1 MTAAPPP
8 PPPRVSAAA
17 SGSSAPESPRRASP
31 TESVITADGAW
42 DTLVRGLRLSPEL
55 RVGLPVTLLL
65 ALVAT
70 AGRAIVPIVVQRT
83 VDDGL
88 GGGTGPVDTAVVTA
102 AVAAA
107 FVAVL
112 VTAVASSAM
121 NIRLARVVETAL
133 SALRV
138 RAFRHIHD
146 LSSLHQAAE
155 QRGSLVSRVT
165 SDVDEVS
172 RFMSA
177 GGLALITSIGQLIIA
192 VVVMTVYSWQ
202 LTLIVMVTFVP
213 FVLSARA
220 FQRRLI
226 VRYQLVR
233 RRVADLLTTL
243 AETVVGAPVIRAYG
257 IEART
262 RDQLDRAIL
271 AHQRAGIDAGK
282 LSSAFSGSGEIF
294 AAVATAAVVV
304 GGVLLGVG
312 GDDVT
317 AGTVTAFLF
326 LITLFVQP
334 VQLAAEVVN
343 EGQMALAGWRRVLDV
358 LDVPPDV
365 ADPIDGIEVPDGPI
379 AVGFTGVGFRYPR
392 AGETARE
399 ASGPPVLHDLDVT
412 IDARRKVAVVGET
425 GSGKTTFAKL
435 LTRLMDPS
443 EGQVTLNG
451 APIDRIAF
459 ESLRRRVVM
468 VPQEGALF
476 EGTIADNVRQGRPG
490 LPEDDLDLAFLEL
503 GLTDWLDELPDGHA
517 TQVGERGNALS
528 AGERQLVALART
540 YVANPDLL
548 VLDEATSAV
557 DPATEVRLARA
568 LSGLTSGRTTIT
580 IAHRLST
587 AEQADEVL
595 VFDDGRLV
603 QRGPHARLV
612 AEQGSIYAG
621 LHASWT
627 AGTAGRT

>member
-1 MTAAPPP
+1 MTAGPP

-17 SGSSAPESPRRASP
+17 SDPSAPTPARRASP

-42 DTLVRGLRLSPEL
+42 ETLVRGLRLSPEL
-55 RVGLPVTLLL
+55 RVGLPITLLL

-88 GGGTGPVDTAVVTA
+88 GGGTGPIDTSVVTA
-102 AVAAA
+102 AVAGA

-165 SDVDEVS
+165 SDIDEVS

-202 LTLIVMVTFVP
+202 LTLIVMVTFIP
-213 FVLSARA
+213 FVMSARA

-257 IEART
+257 IEPRT

-312 GDDVT
+312 GEVT

-365 ADPIDGIEVPDGPI
+365 ADPVDGIEVPDGPI

-412 IDARRKVAVVGET
+412 IEARRKVAVVGET

-443 EGQVTLNG
+443 LGEVTLNG

-459 ESLRRRVVM
+459 DSLRRRVVM

-490 LPEDDLDLAFLEL
+490 MHEDDLDLAFLEL

-557 DPATEVRLARA
+557 DPATEVRIARA

-603 QRGPHARLV
+603 QRGPHATLV
-612 AEQGSIYAG
+612 AEEGSVYAG

-627 AGTAGRT
+627 AGTASRA